1 MGVRIQDHT
10 EEGRGSGVGVADLR
24 TGGSDPGPHGGGV
37 QNGVPSTADVR
48 TCVGE
53 AKVKDICP
61 GPAAGA

>member
-1 MGVRIQDHT
+1 M
-10 EEGRGSGVGVADLR
+10 GVADLR
-24 TGGSDPGPHGGGV
+24 IRGSDPGPHGGGV